1 MGDFL
6 GYFSGSPGELD
17 CLETKNRPG
26 GGSALRSPGNIPG
39 MRKSSFQDF
48 DISKAIE
55 RANKVR
61 DITLCY
67 TDSVDTK
74 KGPFLN
80 IGILSA
86 VEQLGL

>member
-17 CLETKNRPG
+17 CLKTAPAGEARSEAPEISLEC
-26 GGSALRSPGNIPG
+26 GSLRSKTLIYR
-39 MRKSSFQDF
+39 MRSNGLRSFED
-48 DISKAIE
+48 
-55 RANKVR
+55 
-61 DITLCY
+61 LCY
-67 TDSVDTK
+67 TDQACVDT